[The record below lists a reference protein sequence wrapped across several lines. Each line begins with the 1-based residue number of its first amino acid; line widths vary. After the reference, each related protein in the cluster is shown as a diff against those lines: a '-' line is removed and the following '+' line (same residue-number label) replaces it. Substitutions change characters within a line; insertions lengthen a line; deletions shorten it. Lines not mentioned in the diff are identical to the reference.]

1 MHGTQEAIGNWKL
14 LLIIAALSPAWDL
27 CNTVADKVS
36 GCTFHGLVTEKL
48 FCIYTNNFKMQL
60 YKK

>member
-27 CNTVADKVS
+27 CDTVVDKVS
-36 GCTFHGLVTEKL
+36 GCTFHGLVT
-48 FCIYTNNFKMQL
+48 
-60 YKK
+60 